1 MFQPNYSHQE
11 KHIEVLAYLY
21 IVFGVLAVG
30 IGLVLAPVIAGS
42 GAISG
47 DENAIWVTSLVGGGF
62 GFFLSAMGAVSIL
75 GGWGLLKRHN
85 WARIL
90 VIVISIL
97 NLPGFPIGTVL
108 GVYGLWVLLND
119 QSKFEFSTHP

>member
-62 GFFLSAMGAVSIL
+62 GFSFRPWELFPSWEAGDCSKGTTGLVS
-75 GGWGLLKRHN
+75 
-85 WARIL
+85 
-90 VIVISIL
+90 
-97 NLPGFPIGTVL
+97 
-108 GVYGLWVLLND
+108 
-119 QSKFEFSTHP
+119 